1 MLEKLIESGVC
12 FAVVIAQSS
21 FKVRHVEF
29 GGKDTFILIAS
40 KDKIEGF
47 EESETIQGT
56 MEYDMSQE
64 DLEYFKTV
72 SEKLFQKVLH
82 ESEGRVYELKDNS
95 FTEYIKKIRQQDE
108 KNTASAS

>member
-29 GGKDTFILIAS
+29 GGRDTFILIAA

-47 EESETIQGT
+47 EESETIPDT
-56 MEYDMSQE
+56 MEHDMSPE

-72 SEKLFQKVLH
+72 SEKLFTKVLH
-82 ESEGRVYELKDNS
+82 DSDGRVYELKDNS
-95 FTEYIKKIRQQDE
+95 FVEYMKTIRKDE

>member
-21 FKVRHVEF
+21 FKVRHMEF
-29 GGKDTFILIAS
+29 GGKDMFILIAS

-47 EESETIQGT
+47 EESETISGT
-56 MEYDMSQE
+56 MEQDMSQE

-72 SEKLFQKVLH
+72 SEKLFKKVLH
-82 ESEGRVYELKDNS
+82 KSDGRVYELQDNA

-108 KNTASAS
+108 KSTASAS

>member
-29 GGKDTFILIAS
+29 GGKDNFILIAA

-47 EESETIQGT
+47 EESETIRDA
-56 MEYDMSQE
+56 MEYDMSTE
-64 DLEYFKTV
+64 DIEYFKTV
-72 SEKLFQKVLH
+72 SEKLFNKVLH
-82 ESEGRVYELKDNS
+82 DSDGRVYELKDNS
-95 FTEYIKKIRQQDE
+95 FVEYINTIRKDE